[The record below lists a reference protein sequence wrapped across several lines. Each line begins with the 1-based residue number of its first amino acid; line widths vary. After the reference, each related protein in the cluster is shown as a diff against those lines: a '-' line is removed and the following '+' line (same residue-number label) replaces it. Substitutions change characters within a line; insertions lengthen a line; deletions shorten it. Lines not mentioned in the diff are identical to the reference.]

1 MKRIKLTQ
9 NQYALVDDGDYAELN
24 QWKWQ
29 AHYNPHTKSYYAVR
43 TTLAKNGKRKQ
54 IGMHRIILN
63 APKNMQV
70 DHINHN
76 TLDNRKENLRNVT
89 HSQNQMN
96 RSMMS
101 SFSTT
106 GIKGVFLERGKFRVR
121 IRANGKRHHIGYF
134 DTLEE
139 AKVVCEKATEN
150 LHGEYR
156 QMNKKLVAL
165 ETI

>member
-1 MKRIKLTQ
+1 MKKIQLTQ
-9 NQYALVDDGDYAELN
+9 GQFAIVDDEDYEYLN
-24 QWKWQ
+24 QWKWY
-29 AHYNPHTKSYYAVR
+29 ANRSRGTKTFYCVR
-43 TTLAKNGKRKQ
+43 GFDGGLQ
-54 IGMHRIILN
+54 LMHRLIMRTPEGL
-63 APKNMQV
+63 QV